1 MNILNSIEQKK
12 IVRID
17 SISKKTLNNS
27 ISLLVIISEI
37 CGKEK
42 MKNIPFLIIII
53 LLFSSVCR
61 YSQIIDKNSAE
72 IFIVDSYVSDKLPHK
87 FHLYFFTNDS
97 VKSAIIIAGKY
108 KAQIS
113 NKFTTNHKFEMDF
126 TKLNFGSAKVPFQ
139 VLITYADGT
148 VKKSDIFK
156 VELPYNAVELKAET
170 PGLFQMCLGGIL
182 FFLPSPGLVVKNGK
196 SNLSLTLEFP
206 LISFYS
212 DGFNYPS
219 GYISAGYSHQFGT
232 DKKNYLKL
240 GYQKIFDGK
249 FIEFISPGLHLFTNF
264 KGDSGIAPEI
274 TFGLLKIA
282 GVFTL
287 YTRYNYS
294 FSFEKSATNFQEIS
308 IGLFTNFF
316 SINL

>member
-1 MNILNSIEQKK
+1 ML
-12 IVRID
+12 
-17 SISKKTLNNS
+17 
-27 ISLLVIISEI
+27 ISEI
-37 CGKEK
+37 CSKEK

-61 YSQIIDKNSAE
+61 YSQTIDKNSAE
-72 IFIVDSYVSDKLPHK
+72 IFVVDSYVSDKIPHR
-87 FHLYFFTNDS
+87 FHLLFFTDDS
-97 VKSAIIIAGKY
+97 VMSEIIIDGKN
-108 KAQIS
+108 KEIIS
-113 NKFTTNHKFEMDF
+113 KKFTTNHKFEMDF
-126 TKLNFGSAKVPFQ
+126 TKLNFDSAKVPFK
-139 VLITYADGT
+139 VLVTYPDGT
-148 VKKSDIFK
+148 VKISDIFK

-182 FFLPSPGLVVKNGK
+182 FLLPSPGLVIKNGK

-212 DGFNYPS
+212 DGYNYPS

-232 DKKNYLKL
+232 DNKNYFKL
-240 GYQKIFDGK
+240 GYKKIFDGK
-249 FIEFISPGLHLFTNF
+249 FIKFISPGLDLFSNF

-294 FSFEKSATNFQEIS
+294 FSFENSENNFHEIS
-308 IGLFTNFF
+308 IGLYTNFF